1 MLLRIF
7 APMKSKEE
15 ILNSYYT
22 PGADGMP
29 EIKADD
35 LLKAMEQY
43 SEQAFNAARLQT
55 GNSVSFQSYAEYQTS
70 LEFTPP
76 EPDEADNIRFIADSI
91 MEQFIPYDK
100 STREFWFDFKSG
112 GKSYQVTY
120 HKGTQGYWEFS
131 KYNCID
137 QF

>member
-1 MLLRIF
+1 MLICTF
-7 APMKSKEE
+7 ALMKSKEE
-15 ILNSYYT
+15 ILNNYYT

-76 EPDEADNIRFIADSI
+76 EPDEADNIRLIADSI

-100 STREFWFDFKSG
+100 RTQEFSFEFKSS

-120 HKGTQGYWEFS
+120 QKSAQGYWEFS
-131 KYNCID
+131 KYGQAD
-137 QF
+137 FS

>member
-1 MLLRIF
+1 
-7 APMKSKEE
+7 MKSKEE

-55 GNSVSFQSYAEYQTS
+55 GSSVSFTSYAEYKAS

-76 EPDEADNIRFIADSI
+76 EPAEADNIQFIADSI

-100 STREFWFDFKSG
+100 NAQEFFFDFKSS
-112 GKSYQVTY
+112 GKSYRVTY
-120 HKGTQGYWEFS
+120 QKSEKGYWEFI
-131 KYNCID
+131 KYEHIN
-137 QF
+137 